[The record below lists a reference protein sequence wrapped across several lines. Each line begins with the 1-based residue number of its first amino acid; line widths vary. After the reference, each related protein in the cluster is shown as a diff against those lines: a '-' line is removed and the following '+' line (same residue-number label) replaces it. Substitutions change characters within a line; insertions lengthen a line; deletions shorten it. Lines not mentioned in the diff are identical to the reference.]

1 MFMNWFKV
9 VEVLLKILT
18 FGLSTW
24 KACKEEEQEKE
35 NVESKEEKED
45 GKENE

>member
-1 MFMNWFKV
+1 MNLIKV

-24 KACKEEEQEKE
+24 KACKEEEQKE
-35 NVESKEEKED
+35 EVVESKEEKE
-45 GKENE
+45 NEQECK